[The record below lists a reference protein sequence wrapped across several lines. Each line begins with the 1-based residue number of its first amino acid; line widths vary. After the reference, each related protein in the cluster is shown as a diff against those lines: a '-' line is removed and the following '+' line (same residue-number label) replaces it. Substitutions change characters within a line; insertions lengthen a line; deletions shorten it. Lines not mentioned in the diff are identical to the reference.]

1 MLKINLS
8 YIIITVLVLFII
20 VKSLPIFTINFS
32 KSKKCT
38 DCNVWNHL
46 DTKSKCE
53 RLCKENNLSY
63 SGKSTKINNELHCNC
78 S

>member
-1 MLKINLS
+1 MLKINLL
-8 YIIITVLVLFII
+8 YILITVLVLFLI
-20 VKSLPIFTINFS
+20 VKLFTINFS

-53 RLCKENNLSY
+53 RLCKESNLSY
-63 SGKSTKINNELHCNC
+63 SGKSTKINKDLHCDC